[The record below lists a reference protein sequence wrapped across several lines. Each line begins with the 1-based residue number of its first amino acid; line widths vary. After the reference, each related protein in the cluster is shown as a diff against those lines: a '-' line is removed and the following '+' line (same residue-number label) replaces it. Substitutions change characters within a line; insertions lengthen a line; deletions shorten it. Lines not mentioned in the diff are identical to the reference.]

1 MENRKIMLWK
11 KPPYIE
17 FSAEKF
23 EASLK
28 EFKVNDKKSAMIVC
42 PGGAYACK
50 AEHEGDPIAEMLNDG
65 GINAYVLDYNVAP
78 CHKFAP
84 LSDIQ
89 RAIRTLRSMGYEKV
103 GTLGFSAGGHL
114 CCTSATM
121 YDFEAYKKTDDVD
134 NFSARPDAFVPCYP
148 VVTMDKKYTHMGS
161 RQFLLGDEWENE
173 ELAELFSNEKHV
185 TKNTPPCFL
194 WHTATDDAVP
204 VQNSIMLANALI
216 ENNVEVEMHI
226 YSHGCHGLGLAKE
239 FNDISTWT
247 QNCVIFLKNRGF

>member
-50 AEHEGDPIAEMLNDG
+50 AEHEGDPIAEMLNEG

-84 LSDIQ
+84 LSDVQ
-89 RAIRTLRSMGYEKV
+89 RAIRTLR
-103 GTLGFSAGGHL
+103 
-114 CCTSATM
+114 TM
-121 YDFEAYKKTDDVD
+121 
-134 NFSARPDAFVPCYP
+134 
-148 VVTMDKKYTHMGS
+148 
-161 RQFLLGDEWENE
+161 
-173 ELAELFSNEKHV
+173 
-185 TKNTPPCFL
+185 
-194 WHTATDDAVP
+194 
-204 VQNSIMLANALI
+204 
-216 ENNVEVEMHI
+216 
-226 YSHGCHGLGLAKE
+226 
-239 FNDISTWT
+239 
-247 QNCVIFLKNRGF
+247 